1 MDTPFTHQEE
11 REAAHLQNQ
20 HQQLKL
26 CLPLVRFR
34 GPNTQNPFSIFGFC
48 LSKYIRNLYSRARI
62 SNSCCLGRLTY
73 NGMVVNNSAFCD
85 SPGFIEEGIAEM
97 EGLIEKIEGVEVKS
111 EGFDETVGKVET
123 FGELIEI
130 EEKGRESCSS
140 SDFLTSETTG
150 PEEQSHSSSEASSSP
165 PSLGWPVQKSEAP
178 DCTSQNGTEAHL
190 GDRKLEKQGSTISGI
205 VSISFTIRHVKYMY
219 LWFWYL
225 E

>member
-11 REAAHLQNQ
+11 REAHLQNQ

-34 GPNTQNPFSIFGFC
+34 GHNTQNPLSIFGFF

-111 EGFDETVGKVET
+111 EGFDDVGKVET
-123 FGELIEI
+123 FGELTEI
-130 EEKGRESCSS
+130 EEKGRDSCSS

-150 PEEQSHSSSEASSSP
+150 HEEQSHSSSEESSSP

-205 VSISFTIRHVKYMY
+205 VSISFTVRHIKYM
-219 LWFWYL
+219 LFIGFGI
-225 E
+225 